1 MYSISSREGRSLP
14 FCRPYRIHFPLG
26 LHSGQCAPCFCLSA
40 ATLLST
46 CRLCSGYH
54 SPSTAAICAAK
65 DDDGVRALVHLRE
78 AHAEVTLM
86 DLLRGEA
93 LARDAQAGAQPCL
106 PDGMES
112 AALQALF
119 SRLFDRM
126 AGAAA
131 PLAIANALQIEFHVS
146 GLADI
151 RIPSPGSPGRTAGKA
166 N

>member
-1 MYSISSREGRSLP
+1 
-14 FCRPYRIHFPLG
+14 
-26 LHSGQCAPCFCLSA
+26 
-40 ATLLST
+40 
-46 CRLCSGYH
+46 
-54 SPSTAAICAAK
+54 
-65 DDDGVRALVHLRE
+65 
-78 AHAEVTLM
+78 M